1 MGRLADK
8 VTWITGAAGGIGQE
22 ICRRFLAEGARV
34 VASDLDCGP
43 LGGLAAESGG
53 RLVTVAGDAADEAD
67 VARAVAVA
75 QERFGRLDGAVLN
88 AGIEGRITPLTE
100 FSVADFDRVVRVNLR
115 GVFLGLK
122 HAMRGMQATGGSIVA
137 LSSTAGV
144 GGSRRAAAYVA
155 SKHGV
160 VGLMRTA
167 ALEGAERGIRV
178 NTVNP
183 APIATRM
190 IRSIEEQVAEGTGA
204 DFDTVHQKMLAM
216 IPLGRYGTPA
226 EAAAL
231 ILFLLSDE
239 SSYCTGGVYMI
250 DGGRSCGR

>member
-1 MGRLADK
+1 MGRLDGK

-22 ICRRFLAEGARV
+22 ICRRFLAEGATV
-34 VASDLDCGP
+34 VASDLDCR
-43 LGGLAAESGG
+43 GLDALARESGG
-53 RLVTVAGDAADEAD
+53 RLVTVAGDAAEEAD

-75 QERFGRLDGAVLN
+75 LERFGRLDGAVLN
-88 AGIEGRITPLTE
+88 AGIEGKIVPLTE
-100 FSVADFDRVVRVNLR
+100 FPVENFDLVVRVNLR

-137 LSSTAGV
+137 LSSTAGI
-144 GGSRRAAAYVA
+144 GGSRRAAGYVA

-190 IRSIEEQVAEGTGA
+190 IRSIEEQVAAGTG
-204 DFDTVHQKMLAM
+204 DDYDEVHQRMISM
-216 IPLGRYGTPA
+216 IPLGRFGTPA

-231 ILFLLSDE
+231 ILFLVSDE
-239 SSYCTGGVYMI
+239 ASFCTGGVYMI